1 MKLNQHL
8 FLALLGLLSVL
19 STGTAQA
26 SIITYTNRATFLG
39 LLQPGYYEDT
49 MSDVT
54 SGSILGA
61 SSTTRSGNGYSVTYT
76 APTNGLYSITG
87 SMSTMNASD
96 NLVATLSAN
105 SYAVGG
111 YFYLVDFD
119 GAYQA
124 FTGNNISA
132 VAANGVDP
140 NSSLSATNSA
150 TNFFGWISTTPITSV
165 TINAGGVVP
174 DRWNTVTD
182 VIVGA
187 GSLSSVP
194 EPGTLALLLLG
205 SAIGF
210 AKRRSTT

>member
-54 SGSILGA
+54 RGSISGA
-61 SSTTRSGNGYSVTYT
+61 STTRSGNGYSVTYT
-76 APTNGLYSITG
+76 APSGGLYSATG
-87 SMSTMNASD
+87 AMSTNNATN
-96 NLVATLSAN
+96 NLIASSLSAN

-132 VAANGVDP
+132 VAANGIDP
-140 NSSLSATNSA
+140 NSSLSAVNSA

-165 TINAGGVVP
+165 TVNAGGSTP
-174 DRWNTVTD
+174 SRYNTMTD

-187 GSLSSVP
+187 SSTSSVP

-205 SAIGF
+205 GAIGF